1 MKRFLI
7 GLFWA
12 IPVLSFAQTNF
23 QKGYLITNSKD
34 TLKGYIDYKERS
46 KNPVNVDFR
55 TSLNS
60 STKTYNLGNCAGYGV
75 DDTEHQRRFAVNI
88 SMSKV
93 DVANLS
99 YGPDS
104 SFTRKTVFLKVLQNG
119 KNLTL
124 FSYED
129 NVKERF
135 YMMSGDHQEPVE
147 LIRNTYLSTVKT
159 NAIVND
165 NKYVRQ
171 LLAQMMKSN
180 PDRSIEEKSISNLD
194 YTERILLKF
203 VSAINNQEPP
213 KSRYKGFRFFAGA
226 ALSISSASYK
236 GVGDLASED
245 AISKISSSPMLNG
258 GIDLLVNPAIGKLI
272 FRTELS
278 LMMDKYGVSVSDNIG
293 NTSSHTFDRAS
304 LVLTPQFIYNIY
316 NTNKLK
322 FFAGFGAGLN
332 FSKISNNKIGFTRGL
347 DKTFLIQ
354 NSDREVNRFNYSL
367 QLSTG
372 VVLIKKIEVFVGY
385 SPQAAITDYYH
396 VALRVERLRF
406 GVNYLFGKH

>member
-7 GLFWA
+7 GLLCT
-12 IPVLSFAQTNF
+12 IPVLSFAQANF
-23 QKGYLITNSKD
+23 QKGYVITNSKD

-60 STKTYNLGNCAGYGV
+60 STQTYSLGNCAGYGI
-75 DDTEHQRRFAVNI
+75 DDIEHQRRFAVNV
-88 SMSKV
+88 SMSKI

-104 SFTRKTVFLKVLQNG
+104 SFTRKTVFLKVLQDG

-129 NVKERF
+129 DVKERY
-135 YMMSGDHQEPVE
+135 YMMSKDHQEPVE

-165 NKYVRQ
+165 NMYVRQ

-180 PDRSIEEKSISNLD
+180 PGRPIEEKDVSNLE
-194 YTERILLKF
+194 YTERKLLKF

-213 KSRYKGFRFFAGA
+213 KSKYKGFRFFAGA
-226 ALSISSASYK
+226 ALSVSSASYR
-236 GVGDLASED
+236 GLGELASED
-245 AISKISSSPMLNG
+245 AISKISYSPMLNG
-258 GIDLLVNPAIGKLI
+258 GIDLLINPAIGKLI
-272 FRTELS
+272 FRTEIS
-278 LMMDKYGVSVSDNIG
+278 FMMDKYGVSVPDYIG
-293 NTSSHTFDRAS
+293 NSRSHTFDRAS

-332 FSKISNNKIGFTRGL
+332 FSKISNNKIVVTRDL
-347 DKTFLIQ
+347 DKTILLQ
-354 NSDREVNRFNYSL
+354 NSDREINKFNYSL

-372 VVLIKKIEVFVGY
+372 VVLNKKIEVFAGY
-385 SPQAAITDYYH
+385 SPKAPITDYYS
-396 VALRVERLRF
+396 VALRVQRLAF

>member
-7 GLFWA
+7 ALLWA
-12 IPVLSFAQTNF
+12 IPVLSFAQANF
-23 QKGYLITNSKD
+23 QKGYVITNSKD
-34 TLKGYIDYKERS
+34 TLKGFIDYKERS
-46 KNPVNVDFR
+46 KNPVEVNFR

-60 STKTYNLGNCAGYGV
+60 NTHSYNLENCEGYGI
-75 DDTEHQRRFAVNI
+75 DHIEHQRRFTVNI

-104 SFTRKTVFLKVLQNG
+104 SFIRKTVFLKVLQEG

-129 NVKERF
+129 DVKERF
-135 YMMSGDHQEPVE
+135 YMMSRDHQEPVE
-147 LIRNTYLSTVKT
+147 LIRNKYLSAVKT

-171 LLAQMMKSN
+171 LLAQTMKSN
-180 PDRSIEEKSISNLD
+180 PGRPIPEKGILNLD
-194 YTERILLKF
+194 YTERALLKF
-203 VSAINNQEPP
+203 VSGINDQKPP
-213 KSRYKGFRFFAGA
+213 KSKYKGGRFFAGA
-226 ALSISSASYK
+226 ALSVSSASYR
-236 GVGDLASED
+236 GLDELASEG
-245 AISKISSSPMLNG
+245 AISKISYSPILNG

-272 FRTELS
+272 FRAELS
-278 LMMDKYGVSVSDNIG
+278 LMMDKYGVSISEAG
-293 NTSSHTFDRAS
+293 NSRSHTFDRAS
-304 LVLTPQFIYNIY
+304 IVLTPQFIYNIY

-332 FSKISNNKIGFTRGL
+332 FSKISNNKIAFTRGL
-347 DKTFLIQ
+347 DKTIFIE
-354 NSDREVNRFNYSL
+354 NSGREVNWFNYSL
-367 QLSTG
+367 ELSTG
-372 VVLIKKIEVFVGY
+372 VVLNKKTEIFAGY
-385 SPQAAITDYYH
+385 SPKAALTDYYSI
-396 VALRVERLRF
+396 ALRVQRLHF